1 MQVPMIMEEL
11 VACDAKGQETLANT
25 PEVVQKIT
33 QAGPYAFHRVTVHT
47 CPVRST
53 TRVLARTMVDRPM
66 VIVGLAAMVDVVF
79 IGEERRSAFHLG
91 RHDGVDRRG
100 AHILQYFEIDLTSC
114 KFSEI
119 M

>member
-1 MQVPMIMEEL
+1 MEEL

-66 VIVGLAAMVDVVF
+66 VIGSRSEMINVVL
-79 IGEERRSAFHLG
+79 IGEELCPDFHLG
-91 RHDGVDRRG
+91 GDHRFAGRS
-100 AHILQYFEIDLTSC
+100 AH
-114 KFSEI
+114 
-119 M
+119 MP